1 MVILQLRFR
10 IPSVEIS
17 SPIFIKLELLA
28 YRVALQ
34 IKEVIDIG
42 SFDQFGCAALLAIS
56 ISFTILILAGSFHCG

>member
-1 MVILQLRFR
+1 MVIPAPALEYL
-10 IPSVEIS
+10 IS
-17 SPIFIKLELLA
+17 RNIIFNKIELLA

-42 SFDQFGCAALLAIS
+42 SFDQSGCAALLAIS